1 MAGPPRLL
9 HTGAGN
15 RSNLRTVARTSLN
28 NRRPILQPTTMTRLC
43 SRVHIRHSLRRSTA
57 PVLLCRRTR
66 RTWSGGPSAGQG
78 ASKHCWHYIMVLAS
92 KIRNRHCLN
101 SMRQPSKRLSTHLI
115 LRRSRKRFLPRQL
128 SQLSLRPQRQNP
140 KKSMKSCE
148 KFRNSWK
155 R

>member
-1 MAGPPRLL
+1 MAEPPRLL

-15 RSNLRTVARTSLN
+15 KSNLIAVAKTSLN
-28 NRRPILQPTTMTRLC
+28 NKKAILQLTTMTRLC
-43 SRVHIRHSLRRSTA
+43 SRAPIRHLLRQSTA
-57 PVLLCRRTR
+57 PVLLCRRMR

-92 KIRNRHCLN
+92 KNRTPNYLN
-101 SMRQPSKRLSTHLI
+101 SMRQRSKRLSTHLI
-115 LRRSRKRFLPRQL
+115 PRMFRKRCRPRLLSLLSPRQT
-128 SQLSLRPQRQNP
+128 QNP
-140 KKSMKSCE
+140 KKSMKSYE